1 LVSAGSRPNSIF
13 LLLRLVFARAPLGFL
28 TDVPCHIAI
37 KFTSV
42 ILIKMHSISI
52 SSKSHGN
59 SLLNIIPWSVKKSS
73 SESSTPDVMVLMGM
87 IY

>member
-1 LVSAGSRPNSIF
+1 
-13 LLLRLVFARAPLGFL
+13 
-28 TDVPCHIAI
+28 
-37 KFTSV
+37 
-42 ILIKMHSISI
+42 MHSTSI
-52 SSKSHGN
+52 SFKSHGN